1 MKIIKHY
8 DTGERLAGTASAE
21 LVRQSEALGAVSAYV
36 DGMGVWHYVSPGEG
50 ARNPQFCGR
59 EIMTVVVE
67 DTSKVRRGPE
77 AQPAP
82 EPIGR
87 TGALG
92 MPPRVVR

>member
-1 MKIIKHY
+1 MKIIKHC

-36 DGMGVWHYVSPGEG
+36 DGMGVWYYVGPGEG
-50 ARNPQFCGR
+50 ARDPRFCGR
-59 EIMTVVVE
+59 EIVTVVVE
-67 DTSKVRRGPE
+67 DTSKGRRPE
-77 AQPAP
+77 ERSAA